1 VSSLVTGCRR
11 DLYPSLQSNLAE
23 FRQHLVDSMAD
34 MAPLKV
40 WQLQGT
46 HVFVHAWISAC
57 VLSPKVMCTSKVI
70 FEYDEFSCTAVSV
83 FKPKLK
89 LQFYAKT
96 DGKTETVVL
105 WNGKYGFAFNFLLY
119 GIYII

>member
-1 VSSLVTGCRR
+1 VNAVSSLVTGCRR

-46 HVFVHAWISAC
+46 HVFVHAWISGYL
-57 VLSPKVMCTSKVI
+57 LSPKVMCT
-70 FEYDEFSCTAVSV
+70 YT
-83 FKPKLK
+83 
-89 LQFYAKT
+89 
-96 DGKTETVVL
+96 
-105 WNGKYGFAFNFLLY
+105 LY
-119 GIYII
+119 TPFCAMAMHKQSHI